1 MELNYLLLLSF
12 LFYLFLGIYLI
23 VKNNNISSSSIYL
36 GLFFIALGFSP
47 LSLVLFN
54 INYNDASFF
63 LPYLVIQT
71 HMFWFY
77 YYINAVIGNKIS
89 KFNFY
94 FSIILFALIFM
105 LNIYSII
112 EIYQSGIFSKQTI
125 IFPFQVIK
133 GEQLSFITKFNY
145 IVRIFLSVILYIYT
159 LFILKKFKNTGLDKK
174 SKKDLYRWL
183 INMVIFLLIFSL
195 SRIALFGMSM
205 YLTIDFSS
213 INFYYFIFT
222 QLLLL
227 FFVSQIF
234 KYPLISLGIPISK
247 RTYKP
252 KSNEIDQTSRTYLF
266 DSDVMDEKIIDWE
279 NSSTSYLNKNFNLSK
294 FAQEIGIDE
303 LEIIYYL
310 NEYKEINFQDYL
322 NFLRITFVLSKIEQH
337 FLKEHSISELAE
349 VAGFSDRK
357 NLESIF
363 KKILNRNIQE
373 FIEHE

>member
-12 LFYLFLGIYLI
+12 LFYLFLGTYLI
-23 VKNNNISSSSIYL
+23 IIKNNNISSSSTYL

-47 LSLVLFN
+47 LSLVIYN
-54 INYNDASFF
+54 INYHDAFF
-63 LPYLVIQT
+63 LPYLVVQT

-77 YYINAVIGNKIS
+77 YYINAVIGKKIS

-94 FSIILFALIFM
+94 FSIIFFSLIFI

-112 EIYQSGIFSKQTI
+112 EISQSGIFSKQTK
-125 IFPFQVIK
+125 IFPFQVINN
-133 GEQLSFITKFNY
+133 EQLSFIAKFHY
-145 IVRIFLSVILYIYT
+145 LVRILLSVLIYIYA
-159 LFILKKFKNTGLDKK
+159 LIILKKFKDSGLDKK

-183 INMVIFLLIFSL
+183 ISMVIFLLIFSS
-195 SRIALFGMSM
+195 SRIALFTMSM

-222 QLLLL
+222 QILLL

-234 KYPLISLGIPISK
+234 KYPLISLGIPMSK

-252 KSNEIDQTSRTYLF
+252 GINEIDQTSRSYLF
-266 DSDVMDEKIIDWE
+266 DSNLMNQKIIDWE
-279 NSSTSYLNKNFNLSK
+279 NSSTSYLNKDFNLSK
-294 FAQEIGIDE
+294 FAKEIEIDE
-303 LEIIYYL
+303 LEIVYYL

-357 NLESIF
+357 SLESIF
-363 KKILNRNIQE
+363 KKIINRNLQE
-373 FIEHE
+373 YIEHV

>member
-23 VKNNNISSSSIYL
+23 VKNNNISSSSTYL
-36 GLFFIALGFSP
+36 GLFFIALSFSP

-54 INYNDASFF
+54 INYNDAFF

-94 FSIILFALIFM
+94 FSIILFALIYM

-145 IVRIFLSVILYIYT
+145 LVRILLSVIIYIYA
-159 LFILKKFKNTGLDKK
+159 LFILKKFKNAGLDKK

-183 INMVIFLLIFSL
+183 INMVIFLLIFSS

-252 KSNEIDQTSRTYLF
+252 KGNEIDQTSRMYLF
-266 DSDVMDEKIIDWE
+266 DSNLMNQKLIDWE
-279 NSSTSYLNKNFNLSK
+279 NSSNSYLNKNFNLSK
-294 FAQEIGIDE
+294 FAKEIEIDE

-310 NEYKEINFQDYL
+310 NEYKEINFEDYL
-322 NFLRITFVLSKIEQH
+322 NFLRISFVLSKIEQH
-337 FLKEHSISELAE
+337 FLKKHSISELAE

-363 KKILNRNIQE
+363 KKILNRNLQE
-373 FIEHE
+373 YIEHE

>member
-23 VKNNNISSSSIYL
+23 VKNNNISSSSTYL

-54 INYNDASFF
+54 INYNDAFF
-63 LPYLVIQT
+63 LPYLLIQT

-105 LNIYSII
+105 LNIYSAI
-112 EIYQSGIFSKQTI
+112 EISQSGIFSKQTK
-125 IFPFQVIK
+125 IFPFQVVK
-133 GEQLSFITKFNY
+133 GEQLSFITRFNY
-145 IVRIFLSVILYIYT
+145 LVRILLSVIIYIYA
-159 LFILKKFKNTGLDKK
+159 LFILKKFKNAGLYKK

-183 INMVIFLLIFSL
+183 INMVTFLLIFSS
-195 SRIALFGMSM
+195 SRIALFFMSM

-252 KSNEIDQTSRTYLF
+252 KSNEIDQTSRMYLF
-266 DSDVMDEKIIDWE
+266 DSNLMNQKLIDWE
-279 NSSTSYLNKNFNLSK
+279 NSSNSYLNKNFNLSK
-294 FAQEIGIDE
+294 FAKEIEIDE

-310 NEYKEINFQDYL
+310 NEYKEINFEDYL
-322 NFLRITFVLSKIEQH
+322 NFLRISFVLSKIEQH

-363 KKILNRNIQE
+363 KKILNRNLQE
-373 FIEHE
+373 FIEHV

>member
-23 VKNNNISSSSIYL
+23 VKNNKISSSSTYL

-47 LSLVLFN
+47 LSLVLYN
-54 INYNDASFF
+54 INYDDAFF

-105 LNIYSII
+105 LNIYSAI
-112 EIYQSGIFSKQTI
+112 EISQSGIFSKQTK
-125 IFPFQVIK
+125 IFPFQVVK
-133 GEQLSFITKFNY
+133 GEQLSFITRFNY
-145 IVRIFLSVILYIYT
+145 LVRILLSVIIYIYA
-159 LFILKKFKNTGLDKK
+159 LFILKKFKNAGLYKK

-183 INMVIFLLIFSL
+183 INMVTFLLIFSS
-195 SRIALFGMSM
+195 SRIALFFMSM

-252 KSNEIDQTSRTYLF
+252 KSNEIDQTSRMYLF
-266 DSDVMDEKIIDWE
+266 DSNLMNQKLIDWE

-294 FAQEIGIDE
+294 FAKEIEIDE

-310 NEYKEINFQDYL
+310 NEYKEINFEDYL
-322 NFLRITFVLSKIEQH
+322 NFLRISFVLSKIEQH

-363 KKILNRNIQE
+363 KKILNRNLQE

>member
-23 VKNNNISSSSIYL
+23 IKNNKISSSSTYL
-36 GLFFIALGFSP
+36 GLFFIALGCSP
-47 LSLVLFN
+47 LSLVLYN
-54 INYNDASFF
+54 INYNDGFF

-89 KFNFY
+89 KFNVF
-94 FSIILFALIFM
+94 FSVTFFSLIFI
-105 LNIYSII
+105 LNIYSIN
-112 EIYQSGIFSKQTI
+112 EIYQSGIFLKQTK

-133 GEQLSFITKFNY
+133 GEQLSFITRFNY
-145 IVRIFLSVILYIYT
+145 LVRILLSVLIYIYA
-159 LFILKKFKNTGLDKK
+159 LFILKKFKNAGLDKK

-183 INMVIFLLIFSL
+183 INMVIFLLIFSS
-195 SRIALFGMSM
+195 SRIALFVMSM

-252 KSNEIDQTSRTYLF
+252 KSNEIDQTSRMYLF
-266 DSDVMDEKIIDWE
+266 DSNLMNQKLIDWE

-294 FAQEIGIDE
+294 FAKEIEIDE

-322 NFLRITFVLSKIEQH
+322 NFLRISFVLSKIEQH

-349 VAGFSDRK
+349 VAGFSDRN

-363 KKILNRNIQE
+363 KKILNRNLQE

>member
-23 VKNNNISSSSIYL
+23 VKNNNISSSSTYL
-36 GLFFIALGFSP
+36 GLFFIALSFSP

-54 INYNDASFF
+54 INYNDAFF

-133 GEQLSFITKFNY
+133 GEQLSFIAKFNY
-145 IVRIFLSVILYIYT
+145 LVRILLSVIIYIYA
-159 LFILKKFKNTGLDKK
+159 LFILKKFKNAGLDKK

-183 INMVIFLLIFSL
+183 INMVIFLLIFSS

-252 KSNEIDQTSRTYLF
+252 KSNEIDQTSRMYLF
-266 DSDVMDEKIIDWE
+266 DSNLMNQKLIDWE
-279 NSSTSYLNKNFNLSK
+279 NSSNSYLNKNFNLSK
-294 FAQEIGIDE
+294 FAKEIEIDE

-310 NEYKEINFQDYL
+310 NEYKEINFEDYL
-322 NFLRITFVLSKIEQH
+322 NFLRISFVLSKIEQH

-363 KKILNRNIQE
+363 KKILNRNLQE

>member
-23 VKNNNISSSSIYL
+23 VKNNKISSSSTYL

-47 LSLVLFN
+47 LSLVLYN
-54 INYNDASFF
+54 INYDDAFF

-112 EIYQSGIFSKQTI
+112 EIYQSGIFSKQTK

-133 GEQLSFITKFNY
+133 GEQLSFITRFNY
-145 IVRIFLSVILYIYT
+145 LVRILLSVIIYIYA
-159 LFILKKFKNTGLDKK
+159 LFILKKFKNAGLDKK

-183 INMVIFLLIFSL
+183 INMVIFLLIFSS

-205 YLTIDFSS
+205 YLTIDFYS

-252 KSNEIDQTSRTYLF
+252 KSNEIDQTSRMYLF
-266 DSDVMDEKIIDWE
+266 DSNLMNQKLIDWE
-279 NSSTSYLNKNFNLSK
+279 NSSNSYLNKNFNLSK
-294 FAQEIGIDE
+294 FAKEIEIDE

-310 NEYKEINFQDYL
+310 NEYKEINFEDYL
-322 NFLRITFVLSKIEQH
+322 NFLRISFVLSKIEQH

-363 KKILNRNIQE
+363 KKILNRNLQE
-373 FIEHE
+373 YIEHE

>member
-23 VKNNNISSSSIYL
+23 VKNNKISSSSTYL

-47 LSLVLFN
+47 LSLVLYN
-54 INYNDASFF
+54 INYDDAFF

-105 LNIYSII
+105 LNIYSAI
-112 EIYQSGIFSKQTI
+112 EISQSGIFSKQTK
-125 IFPFQVIK
+125 IFPFQVVK
-133 GEQLSFITKFNY
+133 GEQLSFITRFNY
-145 IVRIFLSVILYIYT
+145 LVRILLSVIIYIYA
-159 LFILKKFKNTGLDKK
+159 LFILKKFKNAGLYKK

-183 INMVIFLLIFSL
+183 INMVTFLLIFSS
-195 SRIALFGMSM
+195 SRIALFFMSM

-252 KSNEIDQTSRTYLF
+252 KSNEIDQTSRMYLF
-266 DSDVMDEKIIDWE
+266 DSNLMNQKLIDWE

-294 FAQEIGIDE
+294 FAKEIEIDE

-310 NEYKEINFQDYL
+310 NEYKEINFEDYL
-322 NFLRITFVLSKIEQH
+322 NFLRISFVLSKIEQH

-363 KKILNRNIQE
+363 KKILNRNLQE
-373 FIEHE
+373 FIEHV

>member
-1 MELNYLLLLSF
+1 MELNYLLLFSF
-12 LFYLFLGIYLI
+12 FFYLFLGIYLI
-23 VKNNNISSSSIYL
+23 VKNNNISSSSTYL
-36 GLFFIALGFSP
+36 GLFFIALAFSP
-47 LSLVLFN
+47 LSLVLYN
-54 INYNDASFF
+54 INYNDAFF

-89 KFNFY
+89 KFNVY
-94 FSIILFALIFM
+94 FSVTFFSLIFI

-145 IVRIFLSVILYIYT
+145 LVRILLSVIIYIYT
-159 LFILKKFKNTGLDKK
+159 LFILKKFKNAGLDKK

-183 INMVIFLLIFSL
+183 INMVIFLLIFSS
-195 SRIALFGMSM
+195 SRIALFCMSM

-213 INFYYFIFT
+213 INFYYFIFN

-234 KYPLISLGIPISK
+234 KYPLISLGIPLSK

-252 KSNEIDQTSRTYLF
+252 KGNEIDQTSRMYLF
-266 DSDVMDEKIIDWE
+266 DSNLMNQKLIDWE
-279 NSSTSYLNKNFNLSK
+279 NSSNSYLNKNFNLSK
-294 FAQEIGIDE
+294 FAEEIEIDE

-310 NEYKEINFQDYL
+310 NENKEINFEDYL
-322 NFLRITFVLSKIEQH
+322 NFLRISFVIMKIEQNY
-337 FLKEHSISELAE
+337 LKDHSIKELAE
-349 VAGFSDRK
+349 VAGFSDRTR
-357 NLESIF
+357 LEKTF
-363 KKILNRNIQE
+363 KKIINCNLQE
-373 FIEHE
+373 FISHE

>member
-23 VKNNNISSSSIYL
+23 VKNNKISSSSTYL
-36 GLFFIALGFSP
+36 GLFFIALGFPP
-47 LSLVLFN
+47 LSLVLYN
-54 INYNDASFF
+54 INYHDAFF

-94 FSIILFALIFM
+94 FSITFFSLIFI

-112 EIYQSGIFSKQTI
+112 EIYQSGIFLKQTK

-133 GEQLSFITKFNY
+133 GVQLSFITKFHY
-145 IVRIFLSVILYIYT
+145 LVRILLSVILYIYA
-159 LFILKKFKNTGLDKK
+159 LFILKKFKNAGLYKK

-183 INMVIFLLIFSL
+183 INMVIFLLIFSS

-205 YLTIDFSS
+205 YLTIDFYS

-252 KSNEIDQTSRTYLF
+252 GIDEIDQSSRTYLF
-266 DSDVMDEKIIDWE
+266 DSNLMNQKLIDWE

-294 FAQEIGIDE
+294 FAKEIEIDE

-322 NFLRITFVLSKIEQH
+322 SFIRISFVLSKIEQH

-363 KKILNRNIQE
+363 KKILNRNLQE